1 MRIGIIG
8 HFGGNEIFTDGQT
21 VKVLSIYS
29 ALDQYAHQYKI
40 DKVDTYYVNRKPS
53 KLIIDF
59 LKCLCLDKKIIFF
72 PAFRGRT
79 VLFKLL
85 YYVSIV
91 FKRGVYH
98 CCIAG
103 SLDEEIAQHPEWIR
117 YLNQFRAN
125 WMESPQQVEVLK
137 KIGIKN
143 VSYMPN
149 FKQLSSIS
157 KELINS
163 MKYERPYRFCTFS
176 RVEPMKGIED
186 ALQAIRNVNCQRPNS
201 AILDVYGPIQ
211 PGEED
216 WFNELSANY
225 KEELNYKGVVD
236 PMRSVEVLKDYLA
249 LLFPTRYYTE
259 GMPGTIIDAMYA
271 GLPVVARKW
280 KWCDN
285 MITNGHNGIVYDF
298 NKPALL
304 NSILL
309 SICEDPNIIISLKNN
324 CILESRKYSS
334 EVIVKKLLKDIELK

>member
-8 HFGGNEIFTDGQT
+8 HFGGNENYTDGQT
-21 VKVLSIYS
+21 VKVLSIYN
-29 ALDQYAHQYKI
+29 AFNQYAPQYKI

-59 LKCLCLDKKIIFF
+59 FRCLCLDKKIIFF

-85 YYVSIV
+85 YYVSV
-91 FKRGVYH
+91 LLKRDVYH

-103 SLDEEIAQHPEWIR
+103 SLDEEIAQHPEWIK
-117 YLNQFRAN
+117 YLNHFRAN
-125 WMESPQQVEVLK
+125 WMESPQQVEVLS
-137 KIGIKN
+137 KIGIKR

-149 FKQLSSIS
+149 FKQLCSIS
-157 KELINS
+157 SGAIDS
-163 MKYERPYRFCTFS
+163 MKYEKPYRFCTFS

-186 ALQAIRNVNCQRPNS
+186 ALQAIRNVNSQRPNS

-211 PGEED
+211 PGEEV
-216 WFNELSANY
+216 WFDELSANY
-225 KEELNYKGVVD
+225 KAELNYKGVVD
-236 PMRSVEVLKDYLA
+236 PMRSVEVLKDYMA

-298 NKPALL
+298 NKPLQL
-304 NSILL
+304 ISILL
-309 SICEDPNIIISLKNN
+309 SICEEPDEIISMKYN
-324 CILESRKYSS
+324 CILESQKYSS
-334 EVIVKKLLKDIELK
+334 EIIIKKILNDMDMN